1 MDIKSLY
8 LWTAQI
14 KDIYS
19 KSGSKIDLSELH
31 RISLVRHKFITHIQE
46 TPYFKTSLH
55 IQFGMILGAKDS
67 DEVKMIF
74 HSLRNSK
81 NKFSKLN
88 SVRKKAL
95 PYITELKNEPNVW
108 NQINL
113 FYSQINKITKKSI
126 KEEVEKIIL
135 PKLGLT
141 TEPPTILAKAL
152 LVAIKSYRISK

>member
-1 MDIKSLY
+1 MY